1 MFILYR
7 VKNVGIC
14 LRFTPV
20 AFFIESTLKNRHDG
34 ISPH

>member
-1 MFILYR
+1 MPISYR

-20 AFFIESTLKNRHDG
+20 AFFIASMLKNRHDG
-34 ISPH
+34 ITPH

>member
-1 MFILYR
+1 MVILYTA
-7 VKNVGIC
+7 KNVGIC

-20 AFFIESTLKNRHDG
+20 AFFIASMLKNRHDG

>member
-1 MFILYR
+1 MSILYR
-7 VKNVGIC
+7 VKKVGIC

-20 AFFIESTLKNRHDG
+20 AFFIASMLKNRHDG